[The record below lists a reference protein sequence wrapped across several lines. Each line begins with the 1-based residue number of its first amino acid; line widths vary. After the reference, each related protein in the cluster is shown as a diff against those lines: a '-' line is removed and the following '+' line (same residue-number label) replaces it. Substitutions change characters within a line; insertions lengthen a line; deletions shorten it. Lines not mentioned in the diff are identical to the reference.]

1 MLVML
6 GIPNCDTV
14 RKARQKLEELGL
26 EFQFRDLR
34 KEELSAKEWKNLISQ
49 DSEGKLINTKSP
61 NFRKS
66 GFSKEDMDKDKNKLA
81 LLLEKPTL
89 MKRPNLLLNDE
100 IYCIGYD
107 EEKYEDLTK

>member
-14 RKARQKLEELGL
+14 RKARQKLDKLGI
-26 EFQFRDLR
+26 EFKFRDLR
-34 KEELSAKEWKNLISQ
+34 KEELSEKEWKALIRQ
-49 DSEGKLINTKSP
+49 DKEGKLINTKSP

-66 GFSKEDMDKDKNKLA
+66 SYTKEDMESDKNKLD

-107 EEKYEDLTK
+107 EEKYEKLAK

>member
-1 MLVML
+1 MI

-14 RKARQKLEELGL
+14 RKARQKLDELGL
-26 EFQFRDLR
+26 DFEFRDLR
-34 KEELSAKEWKNLISQ
+34 KAPLNTKEWKALIAQ
-49 DSEGKLINTKSP
+49 DEEGKLINTKSP

-66 GFSKEDMDKDKNKLA
+66 GFSKEDMEKDKNKLA

-100 IYCIGYD
+100 IYCIGYV
-107 EEKYEDLTK
+107 EEKYEDLAK